1 MIWLDGKGTAAQWRA
16 EIAHKVQDLP
26 RRPGLAVILVGDD
39 PASRTYVNG
48 KRRDCETC
56 GLYSEEYT
64 LPAETAEGELLDL
77 ISVLNTREDIDGI
90 LVQLPLPSHL
100 SAGRLLAAISPE
112 KDVDGLHPV
121 NMGKLLLGDPT
132 GFTPCTPLGVLRLLE
147 AYSIPLAGKDC
158 VMVGRSSIVGKPLAA
173 LLTRQDATVTL
184 CHSQTANLVQ
194 KTATA
199 DILLSAVGKMNFIT
213 EEMVKPGAVLV
224 DISINRDEA
233 GKLHG
238 DARQEALAK
247 ASYATPVPGGV
258 GPMTRAAL
266 MWNTYLSAYRRFPT
280 GPRPGGGPV

>member
-1 MIWLDGKGTAAQWRA
+1 MIWLNGKETAAQWKA
-16 EIAHKVQDLP
+16 EIANKVQGLP
-26 RRPGLAVILVGDD
+26 RRPGLAVLLVGDD

-64 LPAETAEGELLDL
+64 FPAQTAEGDLLDL
-77 ISVLNTREDIDGI
+77 ISVLNAREDVDGI

-100 SAGRLLAAISPE
+100 SAGRLLGAIMPE

-132 GFTPCTPLGVLRLLE
+132 GFTPCTPLGVLRLLQ

-173 LLTRQDATVTL
+173 LLTRENATVTL
-184 CHSQTANLVQ
+184 CHSQTADLAQ

-199 DILLSAVGKMNFIT
+199 DVVLSAVGKMHFIS

-224 DISINRDEA
+224 DISINRDEM

-238 DARQEALAK
+238 DACPSALEK
-247 ASYATPVPGGV
+247 ASYATPVPGGI

-266 MWNTYLSAYRRFPT
+266 MWNTYLSACRRQGVTP
-280 GPRPGGGPV
+280 

>member
-1 MIWLDGKGTAAQWRA
+1 MIWLDGKETAAQWKA
-16 EIAHKVQDLP
+16 EIACKVQSLP
-26 RRPGLAVILVGDD
+26 RKPGLAVILVGDD

-48 KRRDCETC
+48 KRRDCEAC

-64 LPAETAEGELLDL
+64 LPTETAEGDLLDL
-77 ISVLNTREDIDGI
+77 IAVLNAREDIDGI

-100 SAGRLLAAISPE
+100 PAGRLLASIVPE

-147 AYSIPLAGKDC
+147 AYAIPLAGKDC

-173 LLTRQDATVTL
+173 LLTRENATVTL
-184 CHSQTANLVQ
+184 CHSRTVDLAQ

-199 DILLSAVGKMNFIT
+199 DVLLSAVGKMNFIS

-224 DISINRDEA
+224 DISINRDDM

-238 DARQEALAK
+238 DACPEALAK

-266 MWNTYLSAYRRFPT
+266 MWNTYLSACRRQGVEPFFHSAT
-280 GPRPGGGPV
+280 